1 MYCQRAGNDS
11 ERMFRE
17 LTLNGNPKSLES
29 VLYCRAAQFVAST
42 RAEKSAI
49 SVWWSVCSESAD
61 GAASESHSQLRN
73 SALDADSACNIV
85 WHSRAGKPGPSD
97 LFRHGKCHELSD

>member
-49 SVWWSVCSESAD
+49 SVWWSGCSESAAV
-61 GAASESHSQLRN
+61 AASESHSQLRH
-73 SALDADSACNIV
+73 SAMDADNRGTPYGIADPEK
-85 WHSRAGKPGPSD
+85 RASP
-97 LFRHGKCHELSD
+97 LFPMAHVMK